1 MDSRPQRRQEAGYR
15 SGNLGQGHAGLCGQ
29 KPDWLAN
36 NWLSQ
41 DEESARDPETAPI
54 TEEEF
59 TQRILLTEV
68 SVSPGGRFT
77 AYYNDD
83 DMFWGHSVEVSGS
96 LKKGITYA
104 NLAG

>member
-1 MDSRPQRRQEAGYR
+1 MRELAAK
-15 SGNLGQGHAGLCGQ
+15 NLTE
-29 KPDWLAN
+29 LAN

-59 TQRILLTEV
+59 AQRILLTEV

-77 AYYNDD
+77 AWYEDD
-83 DMFWGHSVEVSGS
+83 DMFWGHVITVDGT
-96 LKKGITYA
+96 LKKGPVDADIQ
-104 NLAG
+104 G